1 MNWDKYRQQHNTII
15 KDYHDGV
22 MSYNAMGYYLDDLYM
37 EYKDSMEWTNH
48 WREFWA
54 GVRFVLTDNE
64 NITITQGY
72 HDYIAQVSHEG

>member
-1 MNWDKYRQQHNTII
+1 
-15 KDYHDGV
+15 
-22 MSYNAMGYYLDDLYM
+22 M
-37 EYKDSMEWTNH
+37 EYKDSMEWVNH